1 MAGAMAALGMEAS
14 KIVVRGCLRR
24 ESLENLVVGQVITG
38 VFRGCQERRVHFSAI
53 RFSRLT
59 TLLIT
64 VTDDSEVAIASMSLK
79 WYFSYL
85 NSSIFWFR

>member
-14 KIVVRGCLRR
+14 KIMVRGCLRR
-24 ESLENLVVGQVITG
+24 ELLENLVVGQVITG
-38 VFRGCQERRVHFSAI
+38 GFRGCQERHFFQQDDF
-53 RFSRLT
+53 RRLT